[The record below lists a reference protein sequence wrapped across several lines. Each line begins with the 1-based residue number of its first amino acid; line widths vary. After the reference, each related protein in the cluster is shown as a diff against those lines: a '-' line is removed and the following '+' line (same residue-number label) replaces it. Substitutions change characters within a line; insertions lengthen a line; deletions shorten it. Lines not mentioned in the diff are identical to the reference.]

1 MSTWETILLADVN
14 PNQEPVPEGD
24 YAFTLRGASPNNFNP
39 AKLDVSA
46 VISSEGDF
54 MGRLI
59 RFSYPDPNEFDWSA
73 RTVKRLE
80 IALGID
86 SLPGE
91 STLEFL
97 NRAGQEGARFSAP
110 IKTVT
115 YKHRETGE
123 DITKNDVDIFKV
135 TAAI

>member
-1 MSTWETILLADVN
+1 MSLWETILLADVN

-24 YAFTLRGASPNNFNP
+24 YTFTLLGAAPNDFNP
-39 AKLDVSA
+39 AKLNVSA
-46 VISSEGDF
+46 VISNECDF
-54 MGRLI
+54 TGRRI
-59 RFSYPDPNEFDWSA
+59 RFSYPDPQEFDWSA

-80 IALGID
+80 IALGVD

-91 STLEFL
+91 STIEFL
-97 NRAGQEGARFSAP
+97 NRAGSEGARFSAP
-110 IKTVT
+110 IKEVT